1 MRSVPTFQPFSIM
14 TFSRKAA
21 KKNKLHSKAGATLT
35 ELLIGMTIS
44 AAVLGG
50 TISLFLMGSTT
61 AANGIGRLLINRDI
75 RNFTNEMIENA
86 RYADYFKTYTS
97 FSDRTEQ
104 NDGSSGDFLI
114 LVHRDASD
122 PDKISRV
129 IGYYRYTLSAEAE
142 GPVLM
147 FDNKYSPSTST
158 DLGTLLPAADTK
170 GTHGEIIELSNGL
183 SDGKLFYNFYDRSVV
198 VRGEII
204 HNGAIGEHVTNTY
217 NFTISPRG

>member
-1 MRSVPTFQPFSIM
+1 MIFSKG
-14 TFSRKAA
+14 TAP
-21 KKNKLHSKAGATLT
+21 KKTLRSKAGVTLV

-44 AAVLGG
+44 TVVLGG

-61 AANGIGRLLINRDI
+61 AANGTGRLLINRDI

-97 FSDRTEQ
+97 YTDRTEQ
-104 NDGSSGDFLI
+104 NDGGSGDFLV
-114 LVHRDASD
+114 LVHRDVTD
-122 PDKISRV
+122 PDKISRI
-129 IGYYRYTLSAEAE
+129 IGYYRYTISVGAE

-147 FDNKYSPSTST
+147 FDNEYSPSSST
-158 DLGTLLPAADTK
+158 ALSSLIPDTADI

-204 HNGAIGEHVTNTY
+204 HNGAVGEQVTNTY

>member
-1 MRSVPTFQPFSIM
+1 M
-14 TFSRKAA
+14 TYSNKTTRK
-21 KKNKLHSKAGATLT
+21 KSLRSKAGVTLM
-35 ELLIGMTIS
+35 ELMIGMTIS
-44 AAVLGG
+44 TIVLGG

-61 AANGIGRLLINRDI
+61 AANGTGRLLINRDI

-97 FSDRTEQ
+97 FTDRTEQ
-104 NDGSSGDFLI
+104 NDGGSGDFLI
-114 LVHRDASD
+114 LVHRDVTD

-129 IGYYRYTLSAEAE
+129 IGYYRYTLTEGAE

-147 FDNKYSPSTST
+147 FDNEYSPTTST
-158 DLGTLLPAADTK
+158 DLASLIPAADTK
-170 GTHGEIIELSNGL
+170 GSHGEIIELSNGL

-204 HNGAIGEHVTNTY
+204 HNGAVGEQVTNTY

>member
-1 MRSVPTFQPFSIM
+1 MIFSKV
-14 TFSRKAA
+14 TAH
-21 KKNKLHSKAGATLT
+21 NKTLRSKAGVTLV

-44 AAVLGG
+44 TVVLGG

-61 AANGIGRLLINRDI
+61 AANGTGRLLINRDI

-97 FSDRTEQ
+97 YTDRTEQ
-104 NDGSSGDFLI
+104 NDGGSGDFLV
-114 LVHRDASD
+114 LVHRDVTD
-122 PDKISRV
+122 PDKISRI
-129 IGYYRYTLSAEAE
+129 IGYYRYTVSAGAE

-147 FDNKYSPSTST
+147 FDNEYSPSSSTALSSLIPDTS
-158 DLGTLLPAADTK
+158 DI

-204 HNGAIGEHVTNTY
+204 HNGAVGEQVTNTY